1 MTKMT
6 DFTKLYQLSH
16 TLKFEL
22 RPIGKTS
29 ENLQNSGL
37 LEEDFKRSQDYVEV
51 KSVLDEVHKKFL
63 QDVLSDCD
71 LSWQE
76 LADAL
81 KIFQVNKDRKILEDV
96 QIDSI
101 KTNFSKLLP
110 KRRPV
115 NFLNLCL
122 LNRIWQSG
130 K

>member
-51 KSVLDEVHKKFL
+51 KSCIVRNRL
-63 QDVLSDCD
+63 
-71 LSWQE
+71 
-76 LADAL
+76 
-81 KIFQVNKDRKILEDV
+81 RK
-96 QIDSI
+96 QI
-101 KTNFSKLLP
+101 
-110 KRRPV
+110 
-115 NFLNLCL
+115 
-122 LNRIWQSG
+122 
-130 K
+130 